1 MHKGF
6 LCTVQ
11 GNETMKVFIVN
22 VNNCLDFAQY
32 EPFFYEHMYNQQ
44 LFVLDEIKDTCDLN
58 IAYEQIISQ
67 MNQRPFTID
76 EGAVFVFI
84 PRDLLKPLRAQ
95 DYELYNDINVYMS
108 LVRILNNNF
117 RVYTF
122 YVDQTGP
129 LGSKDAVY
137 NKLKKVNECLSSTEK
152 RLEQY
157 FPLLTVDK
165 NSSGDYRDFI
175 AEKIKNLN
183 RCTQGFFSEVLQNM
197 PEMGKDTVGFQNGV
211 NFFIGNCKNLLSSVT
226 HMNAHI
232 ISNDV
237 SEEIEIKLKVVYY
250 IKSLIESN
258 ASLKTISKFE
268 NFATPNYEQIKCLLA
283 TYRFRLST
291 WYDAPCPISKIGK
304 YKECTFTQKTKSS
317 ADYNREV
324 DAIINEHLKDLKT
337 ECNGERS
344 IVDAVYEKLNV
355 IVSAAHEKLELFAFK
370 QSNDIRN
377 LVNYEDNV
385 GQEFDMSEPLV
396 EDQLEEKLQL
406 EKINQHS
413 VHNLPMFSDENC
425 LLQDLEIINNQIAQI
440 FKRLKEYKKK
450 SFFITLAVGI
460 FVVAGL
466 YLWTQSSVF
475 VKEHTWLVFLG
486 YVAVTSIGFAS
497 SYIVI
502 KKKYHRQ
509 ISALL
514 LESKQLVEKYLSAY
528 KEIAKEFEDNINESR
543 KYYCLRYKLD
553 QKEKARN
560 KYKND
565 MERYLWHK
573 NKVKEILTNFSFFD
587 HFVQGTIPQKEEI
600 VFNSF
605 DHDDVHTDF
614 YQIKFF

>member
-1 MHKGF
+1 
-6 LCTVQ
+6 
-11 GNETMKVFIVN
+11 MKVFIVN

-58 IAYEQIISQ
+58 IAYEQIVSQ
-67 MNQRPFTID
+67 MNQHPFTID

-84 PRDLLKPLRAQ
+84 PRNLLKPLRAQ
-95 DYELYNDINVYMS
+95 DYELYNDINAYMS
-108 LVRILNNNF
+108 LTRKLNNDF
-117 RVYTF
+117 KVYTF
-122 YVDQTGP
+122 YVDQTGV

-137 NKLKKVNECLSSTEK
+137 NKLEQVNESLSTSEK
-152 RLEQY
+152 RLGQY
-157 FPLLTVDK
+157 FLLLD
-165 NSSGDYRDFI
+165 NDGNLSGDYREYI
-175 AEKIKNLN
+175 GEKIKDLDS
-183 RCTQGFFSEVLQNM
+183 CTQGFFYEVIQDM
-197 PEMGKDTVGFQNGV
+197 PEMEKTAVGFQNGI
-211 NFFIGNCKNLLSSVT
+211 NFFIGHCKKHLSKVT
-226 HMNAHI
+226 RMYAHI

-237 SEEIEIKLKVVYY
+237 SEEIETKLKVVYY
-250 IKSLIESN
+250 IKSLTEDN
-258 ASLKTISKFE
+258 VSLKTINEYKNS
-268 NFATPNYEQIKCLLA
+268 ATPDYKQIKCLLA
-283 TYRFRLST
+283 TYRARLST
-291 WYDAPCPISKIGK
+291 WYDSPCPISKIGK
-304 YKECTFTQKTKSS
+304 YKERTFNQKTKSS
-317 ADYNREV
+317 VDYNREV
-324 DAIINEHLKDLKT
+324 DAIINEHLKGLKT

-344 IVDAVYEKLNV
+344 VVDAVYEKLNT
-355 IVSAAHEKLELFAFK
+355 IVSAAHEKLEVFAFEQAK
-370 QSNDIRN
+370 DIHNPSNYRDE
-377 LVNYEDNV
+377 VE
-385 GQEFDMSEPLV
+385 QEFDLSEPII

-406 EKINQHS
+406 EKVNKYSI
-413 VHNLPMFSDENC
+413 HNLPMFSDENC

-440 FKRLKEYKKK
+440 FKRLKEYKMKL
-450 SFFITLAVGI
+450 FFITLAVGI

-475 VKEHTWLVFLG
+475 VKEHTWLIFLG

-543 KYYCLRYKLD
+543 KYYCLKYKLD

-573 NKVKEILTNFSFFD
+573 SKVKEILTNFSFFD

-600 VFNSF
+600 IFNSF